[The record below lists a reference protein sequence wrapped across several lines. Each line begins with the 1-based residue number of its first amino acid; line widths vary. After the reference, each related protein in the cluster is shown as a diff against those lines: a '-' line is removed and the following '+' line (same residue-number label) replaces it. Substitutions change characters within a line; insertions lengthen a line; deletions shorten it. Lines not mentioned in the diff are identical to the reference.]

1 MAESPAPGG
10 SPPSPPPEHLSVR
23 GEGPAEPEMF
33 LMGRQSSRMVPS
45 VIGAIALDTALL
57 VLFVILARF
66 GVNAATT
73 PPILPDLA
81 NNRIVWLP
89 GQGPGGGGGGGGNK
103 MKEPPRAAELPGKE
117 KITVPAI
124 KPPTPE
130 VKVEPKIEPP
140 LVEPVNIPAKTLAA
154 ATESLPGL
162 VDAPTVPTPS
172 QGSGSLGGAGTGG
185 GSGIGPGTGSGLG
198 PGSGGGTGGGVYRPG
213 NGVTTPRALVTVKPA
228 YTSDAMRAK
237 VQGIVAVQCIVQ
249 PDGTVTDARVV
260 RSLDSVFGLD
270 QEALKAARQWKFAPG
285 LRFGQPVPVEILIE
299 LQFSI
304 R

>member
-1 MAESPAPGG
+1 
-10 SPPSPPPEHLSVR
+10 
-23 GEGPAEPEMF
+23 MF

-73 PPILPDLA
+73 PAILPDLA

-140 LVEPVNIPAKTLAA
+140 LIEPVNIPAKTLAA

-162 VDAPTVPTPS
+162 VDAPTVPTLS